1 MTTAPTVAPPRAAL
15 IKTPAWARRRRF
27 DRVRRGG
34 DRGSDSRRRSPVA
47 SASSS
52 SGRSNLAASN
62 LRELLAGDEILRA
75 PCAHDALTAALIERA
90 GFKVGFMSGFCVSAA
105 RLAMPDAGLISYGEM
120 EDVGRHITQAT
131 SAGFPFIGDADD
143 GYGNAMNAKRTVRGY
158 ARAGFAGIL
167 MEDQRA
173 PKACGHT
180 KPRCLGRD
188 EAVARVRAACDE
200 RDEGPGGDIV
210 VFARSDS
217 RSAMDSLDEAL
228 WRVAAFA
235 DAGADALF
243 VDALRTKDE
252 LRAFCKAVPGTP
264 KMANMLEGGG
274 RTPICSPEELQ
285 DMGFSVVAYPLT
297 VLGAYVN
304 ATERVLREIKEDG
317 YPDESRL
324 PTFESLKATCGFPG
338 YYADAER
345 YDVTSGK

>member
-1 MTTAPTVAPPRAAL
+1 MTTVAPPRAAL

-27 DRVRRGG
+27 DRVRRGS
-34 DRGSDSRRRSPVA
+34 DRGFDSRRRSPVA

-52 SGRSNLAASN
+52 SDRSNLAASN

-167 MEDQRA
+167 MEDQLA

-188 EAVARVRAACDE
+188 EAVARVRAAQRVQPGKPHSVRRISVRSSLLPQDGTPLTAE
-200 RDEGPGGDIV
+200 TTVVSGPISGPIRAATAPRSV
-210 VFARSDS
+210 VFV
-217 RSAMDSLDEAL
+217 AMM
-228 WRVAAFA
+228 
-235 DAGADALF
+235 
-243 VDALRTKDE
+243 T
-252 LRAFCKAVPGTP
+252 
-264 KMANMLEGGG
+264 
-274 RTPICSPEELQ
+274 
-285 DMGFSVVAYPLT
+285 
-297 VLGAYVN
+297 
-304 ATERVLREIKEDG
+304 
-317 YPDESRL
+317 
-324 PTFESLKATCGFPG
+324 
-338 YYADAER
+338 
-345 YDVTSGK
+345 

>member
-1 MTTAPTVAPPRAAL
+1 MTTVCTIAHMHSIAPPGKIRVLRSRTSIASH
-15 IKTPAWARRRRF
+15 RRHRL
-27 DRVRRGG
+27 VTT
-34 DRGSDSRRRSPVA
+34 A

-52 SGRSNLAASN
+52 RPANPAAAN
-62 LRELLAGDEILRA
+62 LRELLKGETILRA

-90 GFKVGFMSGFCVSAA
+90 RFKMGFMSGFCVSAA

-131 SAGFPFIGDADD
+131 ADPAFPFIGDADD

-167 MEDQRA
+167 MEDQAA

-180 KPRCLGRD
+180 KPKVLPRD
-188 EAVARVRAACDE
+188 EAVARVQAACDE
-200 RDEGPGGDIV
+200 RDEGVGGDIV

-243 VDALRTKDE
+243 IDALRSKE
-252 LRAFCKAVPGTP
+252 EMRKFCAIAPGVP

-274 RTPICSPEELQ
+274 STPICSPEELQ
-285 DMGFSVVAYPLT
+285 NMGFSVVAYPLT
-297 VLGAYVN
+297 VLGAYVK
-304 ATERVLREIKEDG
+304 ATERVLREIREDG
-317 YPDESRL
+317 YPDESGL
-324 PTFESLKATCGFPG
+324 PTFAELKATCGFPG
-338 YYADAER
+338 YYEEEKR
-345 YDVTSGK
+345 YDVRAGK

>member
-15 IKTPAWARRRRF
+15 IKTPAWSRRRRF

-34 DRGSDSRRRSPVA
+34 DRGSPVA

-52 SGRSNLAASN
+52 SDRSNLAASK

-167 MEDQRA
+167 MEDQLA

-180 KPRCLGRD
+180 KPRCLARD

-200 RDEGPGGDIV
+200 RDEGPV
-210 VFARSDS
+210 R
-217 RSAMDSLDEAL
+217 
-228 WRVAAFA
+228 
-235 DAGADALF
+235 LF
-243 VDALRTKDE
+243 
-252 LRAFCKAVPGTP
+252 
-264 KMANMLEGGG
+264 
-274 RTPICSPEELQ
+274 
-285 DMGFSVVAYPLT
+285 
-297 VLGAYVN
+297 
-304 ATERVLREIKEDG
+304 
-317 YPDESRL
+317 
-324 PTFESLKATCGFPG
+324 
-338 YYADAER
+338 
-345 YDVTSGK
+345 